1 MGNQT
6 TIDPVTCLYHS
17 PPHHHRPADT
27 DPGASCPAR
36 PAPAPRPAATRRAL
50 GLIQIPNAVALNPAV
65 QSNRLYP
72 PCCRTA
78 DKTLFVRHHGA
89 SFVDPA
95 VAIFFAIMFLVG
107 IVSAVV
113 HIAPRRW
120 LMRKYPRADIE
131 LTLPGT
137 VAFGLFTVTLI
148 GTFAVREMYP
158 ESDFGTW
165 IRSSVGLYVF
175 LALCFGALL
184 VVIAFLGAIGHPAAR
199 RREESDV

>member
-1 MGNQT
+1 
-6 TIDPVTCLYHS
+6 
-17 PPHHHRPADT
+17 
-27 DPGASCPAR
+27 
-36 PAPAPRPAATRRAL
+36 
-50 GLIQIPNAVALNPAV
+50 
-65 QSNRLYP
+65 
-72 PCCRTA
+72 
-78 DKTLFVRHHGA
+78 
-89 SFVDPA
+89 
-95 VAIFFAIMFLVG
+95 
-107 IVSAVV
+107 
-113 HIAPRRW
+113 
-120 LMRKYPRADIE
+120 MRKYPRADIE